1 MYKVL
6 IVEDMDITREDIME
20 LIEWK
25 SYDFELVPS
34 ARNGKIG
41 LEYAVRYLPDIIL
54 TDIKMPVMT
63 GLELVEQMKK
73 IRPKTKFILL
83 TAYEEFEL
91 AKKAL
96 DMGIQSFLL
105 KYEIS
110 PELLLQELN
119 KCVEE
124 IEKERNLEKLT
135 LRRRLERL
143 LSDTTGEEYIEKKYF
158 QWVGRSYLLDLW
170 ILKASVEIGEE
181 NLQDILKKELNKYQF
196 ICLGIQ
202 PREYIFFLQIME
214 FRSQQEQNFYLR
226 SFILSLQ
233 NVFASVLN
241 TGTAIA
247 VGGYVENQHAI
258 TECRKK
264 AADLL
269 SYHIFYKGSCI
280 LEDIR
285 EENESTADFSRELKN
300 IQEMLKNNEY
310 EQVRRDIKKLYL
322 DDMVK
327 YKNISLLKK
336 VTIKITHFF
345 RERGYEIKLSE
356 FDVYLESVWANLLT
370 DSIFHTEE
378 RFQYLLDILSECT
391 DKMYSKKVRA
401 AMNYVRK
408 HFTEE
413 IGLNEVADKLEV
425 SPIYLSHLFKRETGI
440 TFSAYITKLRIER
453 AKELLRQG
461 DKKIYEISELVG
473 YQTVQYFSKVF
484 KRETGKTPKEYE

>member
-202 PREYIFFLQIME
+202 PREYIFFSTGAE
-214 FRSQQEQNFYLR
+214 FLPSQFY
-226 SFILSLQ
+226 F
-233 NVFASVLN
+233 VF
-241 TGTAIA
+241 
-247 VGGYVENQHAI
+247 
-258 TECRKK
+258 TECICQCIKHRN
-264 AADLL
+264 
-269 SYHIFYKGSCI
+269 SYCC
-280 LEDIR
+280 
-285 EENESTADFSRELKN
+285 
-300 IQEMLKNNEY
+300 
-310 EQVRRDIKKLYL
+310 
-322 DDMVK
+322 
-327 YKNISLLKK
+327 
-336 VTIKITHFF
+336 
-345 RERGYEIKLSE
+345 RGI
-356 FDVYLESVWANLLT
+356 
-370 DSIFHTEE
+370 
-378 RFQYLLDILSECT
+378 C
-391 DKMYSKKVRA
+391 
-401 AMNYVRK
+401 
-408 HFTEE
+408 
-413 IGLNEVADKLEV
+413 
-425 SPIYLSHLFKRETGI
+425 
-440 TFSAYITKLRIER
+440 
-453 AKELLRQG
+453 
-461 DKKIYEISELVG
+461 
-473 YQTVQYFSKVF
+473 
-484 KRETGKTPKEYE
+484 